1 MSDRFFLDTNI
12 IVYSFDKSNPTKQKR
27 ASELIEKG
35 LKGHNGCI
43 SYQVVQEF
51 ANVATR
57 KFAVPMSH
65 DDCRQFIEMFLSP
78 MWEVY
83 ASRDLV
89 KSALDIAER
98 WQYSF
103 FDALIIASALEASCH
118 ILYSEDLQHRQ
129 KIYQLRIIDPFV

>member
-12 IVYSFDKSNPTKQKR
+12 IIYSFDDGNPAKQKVAR
-27 ASELIEKG
+27 ELIEKG
-35 LKGHNGCI
+35 LEGHNGCI

-65 DDCRQFIEMFLSP
+65 DDCRHFIEIILSP

-89 KSALDIAER
+89 SSALDLAER

-103 FDALIIASALEASCH
+103 YDALIIAAALEASCN

-129 KIYQLRIIDPFV
+129 KIYQLQIIDPFA

>member
-12 IVYSFDKSNPTKQKR
+12 IIYSFDEANPIKQKR
-27 ASELIEKG
+27 ARELVEEG
-35 LKGHNGCI
+35 LTGLNGCI

-65 DDCRQFIEMFLSP
+65 DDCRHYIEMYLSP
-78 MWEVY
+78 MWEVF
-83 ASRDLV
+83 ADRDLV
-89 KSALDIAER
+89 NSALDIAER

-103 FDALIIASALEASCH
+103 YDALIIAAALKASCNV
-118 ILYSEDLQHRQ
+118 LYTEDLQHRQ
-129 KIYQLRIIDPFV
+129 KIYQLQIINPFV

>member
-89 KSALDIAER
+89 NSALDIAER

-118 ILYSEDLQHRQ
+118 ILYSEELQHRQ

>member
-12 IVYSFDKSNPTKQKR
+12 IIYSFDEGNPLKQKTAR
-27 ASELIEKG
+27 QLIEKG
-35 LKGHNGCI
+35 LKGHHGCV

-51 ANVATR
+51 AHVATR
-57 KFAVPMSH
+57 KFAVPLTH
-65 DDCRQFIEMFLSP
+65 DDCRHFIDLFLSP

-89 KSALDIAER
+89 SSALDIAER

-103 FDALIIASALEASCH
+103 CNSLIIAAALEASCN

-129 KIYQLRIIDPFV
+129 KIYHLQIIDPFA